1 MLTDIWITAVFAL
14 FIWWFSTGVILL
26 VVRRAD
32 VLGGPAHA
40 KATLFAVPLLAL
52 GVALV
57 SISSTGADVA
67 SVYMAFAGALAI
79 WGWVE
84 LAFLTGVITGPEKRD
99 CPPGLTGRARFIRA
113 WWTVA
118 HHELALLAGLVL
130 VEMLS
135 RDTTNKV
142 AFWAYF
148 ILFIAR
154 ILAKLNVFFGIPRIN
169 TEFVPRPLAHL
180 KSYFRRGPITA
191 MFPVSVTILSFGTAC
206 FMQSLWSAET
216 ETMIVATTL
225 LTTLS
230 ALALLEHWLMVV
242 PLPDAKLWRWMLPA
256 PVDLTSEE
264 RKTNGL

>member
-1 MLTDIWITAVFAL
+1 MLTEIWITAIFAL
-14 FIWWFSTGVILL
+14 FVWWFSTGVILL

-40 KATLFAVPLLAL
+40 KAALFAVPLLAL

-57 SISSTGADVA
+57 FISSTGADVA

-79 WGWVE
+79 WGWIE

-135 RDTTNKV
+135 RDTPNKV

-154 ILAKLNVFFGIPRIN
+154 ILAKLNVFFGIPPIN

-180 KSYFRRGPITA
+180 KSYFRRGPITV

-206 FMQSLWSAET
+206 FLQRLWVAET
-216 ETMIVATTL
+216 EAAAVTATL
-225 LTTLS
+225 LVALS
-230 ALALLEHWLMVV
+230 ALALIEHWLMLV

-256 PVDLTSEE
+256 PVDMTQEE

>member
-1 MLTDIWITAVFAL
+1 MLTEIWITAVFAM

-32 VLGGPAHA
+32 VLGGPAPA
-40 KATLFAVPLLAL
+40 KATLFGLPLLAIGL
-52 GVALV
+52 AFVW
-57 SISSTGADVA
+57 ISSTGADVL
-67 SVYMAFAGALAI
+67 SVYLAFLGALAI
-79 WGWVE
+79 WGWIE
-84 LAFLTGVITGPEKRD
+84 LAFLTGVITGPEKQD
-99 CPPGLTGRARFIRA
+99 CPVGLQGRARFGRA

-118 HHELALLAGLVL
+118 YHELTLLAGLVV
-130 VEMLS
+130 VELLTRGS
-135 RDTTNKV
+135 DNDV
-142 AFWAYF
+142 AFWAYA

-180 KSYFRRGPITA
+180 TSYFRRGPITA
-191 MFPVSVTILSFGTAC
+191 MFPLAITILSFGMAC
-206 FMQSLWSAET
+206 FLQRLWVAET
-216 ETMIVATTL
+216 DPAIVAATL

-230 ALALLEHWLMVV
+230 GLALLEHWLMVV

-256 PVDLTSEE
+256 PADMTSEE

>member
-1 MLTDIWITAVFAL
+1 MLTGIWITAVFAM

-40 KATLFAVPLLAL
+40 KAALFAVPLLAL

-57 SISSTGADVA
+57 SISSAASDVG
-67 SVYMAFAGALAI
+67 SVYMAFVGSLAI
-79 WGWVE
+79 WGWIE

-130 VEMLS
+130 VEYLT
-135 RDTTNKV
+135 RGAANDV
-142 AFWAYF
+142 AFWAYL

-169 TEFVPRPLAHL
+169 TEFVPRPLSHL
-180 KSYFRRGPITA
+180 KSYFRRGPITT
-191 MFPVSVTILSFGTAC
+191 MFPVSITILSFGAAC
-206 FMQSLWSAET
+206 FMQRLWIADT
-216 ETMIVATTL
+216 EAAVVTATL
-225 LTTLS
+225 LATLS
-230 ALALLEHWLMVV
+230 VLALVEHWLMVV
-242 PLPDAKLWRWMLPA
+242 PLPDAKLWRWMLPT
-256 PVDLTSEE
+256 PVEMTQEE